1 MSTFML
7 LVALQ
12 DMVKSQC
19 RVMGEIHQGM
29 DERNDLLAFER
40 IVKSSVGPKWK
51 QSFNITLKLLPG
63 TTAIDHENVTTNVV
77 NNGLYNSNSVLWDLD
92 NFTDKKNR

>member
-12 DMVKSQC
+12 GMVKSPF
-19 RVMGEIHQGM
+19 RVMDEIHQGM

-51 QSFNITLKLLPG
+51 QSFNITPKLLPG
-63 TTAIDHENVTTNVV
+63 TTAIDHEDLTTHVVT
-77 NNGLYNSNSVLWDLD
+77 
-92 NFTDKKNR
+92 